1 MEENNHKLWHFHGG
15 LKLNPHK
22 KISTGT
28 PLRRV
33 PPPDTLTLPT
43 HQHIG
48 DPAEVLVKVG
58 DRVNKGQLLARA
70 NGYISARVHASSSGT
85 VVEVGQRPVPHPS
98 GMNAE
103 CIVIDTDGRD
113 DWGDSRLPAIDDY
126 TALSPASL
134 RSRVR
139 ECGIVGLGGAAF
151 PTSVKLNP
159 LPHHTIDTLII
170 NGVECEPYITCD
182 DTLIR
187 ERAGDLIES
196 ARILRHAMGN
206 PECILAIESDMP
218 AARDALWEA
227 LGGEQADG
235 IRVAV
240 VPTIYPSG
248 SEKQLIRVLTGREV
262 PAHGLPHD
270 VGLVCQNVG
279 TAYAVY
285 RAVRHGEPL
294 LERIVTVT
302 GRGVEAPCNLEVLL
316 GTPVAE
322 VIATAG
328 GYTPSAQRL
337 IMGGPMMGIAL
348 QDDIVPVV
356 KATNCLLVASAS
368 EIDQPQPM
376 MPCIRCGE
384 CARVCPAALLPQELY
399 RHAKNREFD
408 RVQEFN
414 LFDCI
419 ECGCCAYVC
428 PSRLPLVHYY
438 RFAKSEIGERERER
452 KASDLARRRFEFRQ
466 ERLER
471 EKLERAERQARKRA
485 KVASKASAPDK
496 KAAID
501 AAVERSRAR
510 REQRSADESARP
522 DVVEQQSGE
531 VENTDQIHA
540 REQ

>member
-1 MEENNHKLWHFHGG
+1 MEESDNKLWHFHGG

-22 KISTGT
+22 KISIGE

-33 PPPDTLTLPT
+33 PLPELLTLPT

-48 DPAEVLVKVG
+48 EPAEVLVKAG
-58 DRVNKGQLLARA
+58 DRVFKGQLLARA

-98 GMNAE
+98 GMSAE
-103 CIVIDTDGRD
+103 CIVIETDGKD
-113 DWGDSRLPAIDDY
+113 DWGDARLAHIDDY
-126 TALSPASL
+126 NSISPASL

-159 LPHHTIDTLII
+159 LPQHTIDTLII

-187 ERAGDLIES
+187 VRTGDILES
-196 ARILRHAMGN
+196 ARMLRYALGN
-206 PECILAIESDMP
+206 PECIIAVEDDMP
-218 AARDALWEA
+218 AARDALIEA
-227 LGGEQADG
+227 LGGEAADG
-235 IRVAV
+235 IRVTV
-240 VPTIYPSG
+240 IPTIYPSG

-262 PAHGLPHD
+262 RANGLPHD
-270 VGLVCQNVG
+270 MGVVCQNVA

-285 RAVRHGEPL
+285 RGVRYGEPL

-302 GRGVEAPCNLEVLL
+302 GRGVRQPCNLEVTL

-322 VIATAG
+322 VIAAAG
-328 GYTPSAQRL
+328 GYNGSAERL
-337 IMGGPMMGIAL
+337 LMGGPMMGVAL

-356 KATNCLLVASAS
+356 KATNCLLVASHS
-368 EIDQPQPM
+368 EIDAPQPM

-384 CARVCPAALLPQELY
+384 CVRVCPAGLLPQELY
-399 RHAKNREFD
+399 RHAKAREFD

-419 ECGCCAYVC
+419 ECGCCSYVC
-428 PSRLPLVHYY
+428 PSHLPLVHYY

-452 KASDLARRRFEFRQ
+452 EASDVARRRFEFRQ

-471 EKLERAERQARKRA
+471 EKRERAERQARKRA
-485 KVASKASAPDK
+485 KVAVQASAPEK

-510 REQRSADESARP
+510 RGQRTGDEQAP
-522 DVVEQQSGE
+522 PGVVANKSGE
-531 VENTDQIHA
+531 MESTD
-540 REQ
+540 